1 MSAKFPDKLVF
12 EEAGYAHDSML
23 LKLTGPFRYYSSL
36 GLVYVPKNFVT
47 DGASIPRVF
56 WSILSPFGAY
66 FPAALVHDFLYSSK
80 NDEFTRDE
88 ADGIFLEAMKDC
100 GVPWHRRTIIYSAV
114 RCAGWR
120 FFKGTALT

>member
-23 LKLTGPFRYYSSL
+23 LKLTSPFRYYSSF

-47 DGASIPRVF
+47 DGASIPRMF
-56 WSILSPFGAY
+56 WAILSPFGAY
-66 FPAALVHDFLYSSK
+66 FPAALVHDFLYSER
-80 NDEFTRDE
+80 NDEFTRAE
-88 ADGIFLEAMKDC
+88 ADEVFLEAMQECK
-100 GVPWHRRTIIYSAV
+100 VPWHRRAIIYSAV
-114 RCAGWR
+114 RLCGWK

>member
-12 EEAGYAHDSML
+12 EEAGFANGSML
-23 LKLTGPFRYYSSL
+23 LKLTGSFRYYSSL

-56 WSILSPFGAY
+56 WAILSPFGAY

-100 GVPWHRRTIIYSAV
+100 GVPWHRRTLIYAAV

-120 FFKGTALT
+120 FFKGTSLT